1 MHRRWI
7 FISWSSSQIEIWR
20 GPLVICHPV
29 TDLTSKLDSL
39 LIPPIVANCRTISEL
54 WKRDPNPW
62 FCGLTYVYLGAY
74 SVRISVLHLHPSVSS
89 TELNQAK
96 SARYVYSTLYR
107 YVINDMARQVPTA
120 HFSLSTS
127 HPPPGPPLSSLLKKK
142 STGQRI
148 SHPAHPA
155 PLPINRSIP
164 GFVQGSSYPCPA
176 VHYSLVQSSTS
187 ISECAG

>member
-7 FISWSSSQIEIWR
+7 CISWSSSQIEIWR

-96 SARYVYSTLYR
+96 SARYAYSTLYR

-127 HPPPGPPLSSLLKKK
+127 HPPPGPPLVFLIKKK
-142 STGQRI
+142 KHGATDLASSAPCTATNQSINSRVCSRLII
-148 SHPAHPA
+148 SLSCSA
-155 PLPINRSIP
+155 LLTCT
-164 GFVQGSSYPCPA
+164 V
-176 VHYSLVQSSTS
+176 
-187 ISECAG
+187 